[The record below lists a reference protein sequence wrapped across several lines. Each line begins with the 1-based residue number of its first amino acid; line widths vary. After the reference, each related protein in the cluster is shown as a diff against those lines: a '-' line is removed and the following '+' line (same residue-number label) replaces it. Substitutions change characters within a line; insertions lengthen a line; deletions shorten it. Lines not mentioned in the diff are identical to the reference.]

1 MAIAFLPGMVLGEV
15 ADESFDVSAGFGRG
29 RDRRGFSVVIILV
42 VAMVAAAVIV
52 FSSEQM
58 G

>member
-1 MAIAFLPGMVLGEV
+1 MVLGEV